1 MHHCE
6 AIGDTVKSAKKVR
19 KKVGDMV
26 YFGSKRDVLHHLS
39 PVLNHSMFSKLAY
52 HELFVGSGCV
62 LASVKNKVSYCA
74 SDLSPLLITLLTAVQ
89 RGIPLPYISKAR
101 YKELR
106 SAKSN
111 DVETATAAY
120 VYSFRGKEWGG
131 YAAVGRDGRHYA
143 VEQRKQYEALR
154 QSSSFCNAKLLA
166 SCYSEQHT
174 PKGMLIYADPPYEN
188 TMSYSINETPFDHIA
203 FWNCMR
209 EWSKSN
215 FVFVSELMENKPHD
229 FLTIRC
235 YSYRGRRE
243 GLFVWKHM
251 RDIHKVVDMFGLA
264 SMQQKAVNKPVTTK
278 AVNQATTQGIS
289 KRKRKMLRFSSYAG
303 LDVYKKGGECLG

>member
-1 MHHCE
+1 
-6 AIGDTVKSAKKVR
+6 
-19 KKVGDMV
+19 MV
-26 YFGSKRDVLHHLS
+26 YFGSKRGVLDHLS
-39 PVLNHSMFSKLAY
+39 PVLNHSMFNMKAY
-52 HELFVGSGCV
+52 HELFVGSGCA
-62 LASVKNKVSYCA
+62 LASVKDKASYCA

-89 RGIPLPYISKAR
+89 RGIPLPYISEAR

-106 SAKSN
+106 RAKSN
-111 DVETATAAY
+111 DVEAATAAY

-131 YAAVGRDGRHYA
+131 YASVGRDGRDYA
-143 VEQRKQYEALR
+143 MEQRKQYEALR
-154 QSSSFCNAKLLA
+154 QSSSFCNAKLHA
-166 SCYSEQHT
+166 SCYSEYT

-215 FVFVSELMENKPHD
+215 CVFVSELMENKPPD

-235 YSYRGRRE
+235 YSYNGRRE
-243 GLFVWKHM
+243 GLFVWEHM
-251 RDIHKVVDMFGLA
+251 QDIHKVVNTFGLA
-264 SMQQKAVNKPVTTK
+264 SMQEKAVNKPVTTQ

-303 LDVYKKGGECLG
+303 LDVYKKGPNA